1 LPDIF
6 DEVEEDLRA
15 DRARNL
21 LRRYGGAM
29 AVALLLVLVGV
40 GAYEGW
46 NRWRARD
53 TSRVATDYIG
63 AMTIADGPEAAR
75 QGAVPGFNKVTAES
89 SAGYA
94 SLARLRLAALKAD
107 GGDLPGA
114 LALWD
119 QVSRDNSADPL
130 LRDLASLRW
139 ATHQIDAGD
148 PAAIA
153 ARLRPLLA
161 PENAWHALAQEADAL
176 LALRRGDEAGAR
188 DSLKRLAGD
197 ATAPDGVRG
206 RANGLLSRLGG

>member
-1 LPDIF
+1 MPDIF

-29 AVALLLVLVGV
+29 VAALLLVLVGV

-46 NRWRARD
+46 NRWRTRD
-53 TSRVATDYIG
+53 TSRIAADYIG

-75 QGAVPGFNKVTAES
+75 QGAVPGFAKVAAES

-94 SLARLRLAALKAD
+94 TLARFRLAALKAD

-114 LALWD
+114 LGLWD
-119 QVSRDNSADPL
+119 GISRDNSADPL

-139 ATHQIDAGD
+139 ATHQIDGGD

-161 PENAWHALAQEADAL
+161 PDNAWHALAREADAL

-188 DSLKRLAGD
+188 DMLKRLAGD